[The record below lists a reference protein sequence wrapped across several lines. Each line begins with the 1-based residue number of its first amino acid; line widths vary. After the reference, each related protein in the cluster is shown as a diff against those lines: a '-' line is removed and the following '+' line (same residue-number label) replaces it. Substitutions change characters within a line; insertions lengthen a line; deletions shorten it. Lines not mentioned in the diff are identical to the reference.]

1 MRTIFGRLLKS
12 CDYLVKYQ
20 TIIAIAWLLI
30 FTTIFIAIG
39 YYKHINLYTSLF
51 DFGLQEQV
59 IWNSAQGRWFES
71 SPEVNNFLGDH
82 FSPLLI
88 IVIIIYKVFPYSLT
102 ILAVQSIAIFLGIY
116 AFFKIA
122 QIHYAKSIIPLIVI
136 IILTLYRPIA
146 GVLLFDFHE
155 VALAFPF
162 LAWGLYLIEKKSIKF
177 GITLL
182 LVAMFAKEDVGV
194 FVGMIG
200 LYNFIF
206 NKQKWGIA
214 LFVLA
219 GIYSILALFYMI
231 PFFRNGIASDSLER
245 YSYLGSTINEILQN
259 ILQRPLWVISEI
271 VTKYKIVYLLKLL
284 LPIFPVLILL
294 PRFIVLVGPNIA
306 INILSNSYFQSSANF
321 HYDVMITV
329 GLFYLFIL
337 SINQLKKYKNII
349 HIKAKLLIII
359 LLILTNVINLYNH
372 KIISTIYTVE
382 NRQADLLALNN
393 IKKIIDAQD
402 TIAVSNSLG
411 GHMGQYRYVYLFDP
425 PWLPLDIV
433 PQYILVDYTN
443 YSGHYDFDNS
453 QQYSIYKAEAN
464 IILYKLQYQ
473 Q

>member
-1 MRTIFGRLLKS
+1 
-12 CDYLVKYQ
+12 
-20 TIIAIAWLLI
+20 
-30 FTTIFIAIG
+30 
-39 YYKHINLYTSLF
+39 
-51 DFGLQEQV
+51 
-59 IWNSAQGRWFES
+59 
-71 SPEVNNFLGDH
+71 
-82 FSPLLI
+82 
-88 IVIIIYKVFPYSLT
+88 
-102 ILAVQSIAIFLGIY
+102 
-116 AFFKIA
+116 
-122 QIHYAKSIIPLIVI
+122 
-136 IILTLYRPIA
+136 
-146 GVLLFDFHE
+146 
-155 VALAFPF
+155 
-162 LAWGLYLIEKKSIKF
+162 
-177 GITLL
+177 
-182 LVAMFAKEDVGV
+182 
-194 FVGMIG
+194 
-200 LYNFIF
+200 
-206 NKQKWGIA
+206 
-214 LFVLA
+214 
-219 GIYSILALFYMI
+219 
-231 PFFRNGIASDSLER
+231 
-245 YSYLGSTINEILQN
+245 
-259 ILQRPLWVISEI
+259 
-271 VTKYKIVYLLKLL
+271 
-284 LPIFPVLILL
+284 
-294 PRFIVLVGPNIA
+294 
-306 INILSNSYFQSSANF
+306 
-321 HYDVMITV
+321 MITV